1 MICKFVIVILLF
13 FINFNQSTAEK
24 HAGNLKPSDISYI
37 YAIGESLTVGWAVK
51 GMPIEYRGVGFS
63 IGGDKGAITLP
74 NLMMSV
80 PEYPPENLFGMS
92 YGQKM
97 MSIDDK
103 SCFSNYKRCQGN
115 AAING
120 ANIQRASYQVD
131 YLEYFEKINSKSY
144 HFDKWKI
151 ITVFSGLSDV
161 VFYNKSVS
169 KGNPTPPLVFR
180 QNFRNLLNKLSDKLG
195 KQFVNVI
202 ALPENLLEISK
213 IMNGTSKICKMIDW
227 MDHQPG
233 GIHWVNETK
242 WNDAAKCFNQIIED
256 EVNNFNENN
265 YSHIFVSIQPFLK
278 KWKPRSD
285 EFEKLDC
292 FHPNL
297 QMEQKVAIALWN
309 SMITD
314 KKDKLEFIN
323 LTATIKIPGNDTI
336 FQ

>member
-1 MICKFVIVILLF
+1 MIFNFVIVIF
-13 FINFNQSTAEK
+13 FFFMNLNYSITEK
-24 HAGNLKPSDISYI
+24 HARNLKPSDISYI

-63 IGGDKGAITLP
+63 IGGDKGVVTLP
-74 NLMMSV
+74 NLIMSV
-80 PEYPPENLFGMS
+80 PEDPPDNLFGMS
-92 YGQKM
+92 YGVKI

-103 SCFSNYKRCQGN
+103 SCFSNYKSCQGN

-120 ANIQRASYQVD
+120 ANIHRASYQVD
-131 YLEYFEKINSKSY
+131 YLEFFEKIYAKSY
-144 HFDKWKI
+144 NFDGWKI

-180 QNFRNLLNKLSDKLG
+180 KHFRNLLNKLSDKLG
-195 KQFVNVI
+195 KQFVNVV
-202 ALPENLLEISK
+202 ALPENLFEISK
-213 IMNGTSKICKMIDW
+213 IMNSKSKICKIIDW

-233 GIHWVNETK
+233 GINWVNETK
-242 WNDAAKCFNQIIED
+242 WNNAAKLFNLIIED

-265 YSHIFVSIQPFLK
+265 YSQIFVSIQPFLK
-278 KWKPRSD
+278 NWIPKSD

-297 QMEQKVAIALWN
+297 QMEQNLAISLWN

-314 KKDKLEFIN
+314 KKHKLNFIN
-323 LTATIKIPGNDTI
+323 LTATIKIPGNNTF